1 LELTDAHNVH
11 ISEMIFQSNPHF
23 CMRKWRPMNHKVA
36 FCHTSSRAPPIAL
49 RMQKPKMAESI

>member
-1 LELTDAHNVH
+1 
-11 ISEMIFQSNPHF
+11 
-23 CMRKWRPMNHKVA
+23 VA